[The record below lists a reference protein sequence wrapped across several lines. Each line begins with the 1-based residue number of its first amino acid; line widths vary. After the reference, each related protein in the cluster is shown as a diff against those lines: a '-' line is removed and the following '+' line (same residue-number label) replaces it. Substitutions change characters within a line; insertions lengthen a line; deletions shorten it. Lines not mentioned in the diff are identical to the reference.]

1 MSTSRTFACAECGAR
16 AAEIVVS
23 AGEVR
28 REAHTGVMIKPVT
41 PELRERIAAAL
52 ADPAALLAID
62 LELAPFWCP
71 VCEAG
76 YCADHWRRE
85 LVFDH
90 DPLPAWLDSIRGEC
104 PYGHERMVED

>member
-1 MSTSRTFACAECGAR
+1 MIRQAYACAECGAR

-23 AGEVR
+23 ADEVCR
-28 REAHTGVMIKPVT
+28 DAHTGVMTMPVT
-41 PELRERIAAAL
+41 PELRERIVAAL
-52 ADPAALLAID
+52 ADPAALLAIN

-71 VCEAG
+71 ECEAA

-90 DPLPAWLDSIRGEC
+90 DPFPAWLDSIRGEC
-104 PYGHERMVED
+104 PRGHERMVED